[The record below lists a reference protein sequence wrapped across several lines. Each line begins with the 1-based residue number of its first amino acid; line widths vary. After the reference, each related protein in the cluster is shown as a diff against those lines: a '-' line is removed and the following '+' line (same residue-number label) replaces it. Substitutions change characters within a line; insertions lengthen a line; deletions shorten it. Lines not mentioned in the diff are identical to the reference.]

1 MTQTAIL
8 TEWKF
13 VVEFEDEESREISGI
28 IGKADTLEECEG
40 AIEDE
45 IQYQVSQGRTLVN
58 AEAVELCAVCEGEG
72 KIRAGG
78 GGEMICDSCGGHL
91 GSIAILALPDLFR
104 REARPSFQS
113 SSISWVRG
121 EAKVLSLV
129 SCE

>member
-13 VVEFEDEESREISGI
+13 VVEFEDEESKEISGI

-45 IQYQVSQGRTLVN
+45 IQYQVSQGRTIVN

-72 KIRAGG
+72 KIRAGDD
-78 GGEMICDSCGGHL
+78 GEIICDACGGHL
-91 GSIAILALPDLFR
+91 GSIAILALPDLLQGD
-104 REARPSFQS
+104 AQPSLQT
-113 SSISWVRG
+113 SSISWVPD

>member
-45 IQYQVSQGRTLVN
+45 IQDQISQGRTIVN

-72 KIRAGG
+72 KIRAGDD
-78 GGEMICDSCGGHL
+78 GEIICEACGGHL
-91 GSIAILALPDLFR
+91 GSIAILALPDLLR
-104 REARPSFQS
+104 GEAQPSLQT
-113 SSISWVRG
+113 SSISWVPD

>member
-13 VVEFEDEESREISGI
+13 VVEFEDEESREISGV

-45 IQYQVSQGRTLVN
+45 IQDQISQGRTIVN

-72 KIRAGG
+72 KIPAGDD
-78 GGEMICDSCGGHL
+78 GEIICDACGGHL
-91 GSIAILALPDLFR
+91 GSIAILALPDLSR
-104 REARPSFQS
+104 GEAQPSLQA
-113 SSISWVRG
+113 SSISWVPD

>member
-45 IQYQVSQGRTLVN
+45 IQYQVSHGSTVVN
-58 AEAVELCAVCEGEG
+58 AEAVEWCAVCQGEG
-72 KIRAGG
+72 KIPAGE
-78 GGEMICDSCGGHL
+78 GGENICHSCGGHL
-91 GSIAILALPDLFR
+91 GSIAILALPDLLPR
-104 REARPSFQS
+104 DARPSLQS
-113 SSISWVRG
+113 SSISWARG

>member
-45 IQYQVSQGRTLVN
+45 IQHQISQGRTIVN

-72 KIRAGG
+72 KIRAGDD
-78 GGEMICDSCGGHL
+78 GEMICDACGGHL
-91 GSIAILALPDLFR
+91 GSIAILALPDLLQGD
-104 REARPSFQS
+104 AQPSLQT
-113 SSISWVRG
+113 SSISWVPD

>member
-45 IQYQVSQGRTLVN
+45 IQDQISQGRTIVN

-72 KIRAGG
+72 KIPAGDD
-78 GGEMICDSCGGHL
+78 GEIICDACGGHL
-91 GSIAILALPDLFR
+91 GSIAILALPDLLR
-104 REARPSFQS
+104 GEAQP
-113 SSISWVRG
+113 SSISWVPD

>member
-28 IGKADTLEECEG
+28 IGKADSLEECEG
-40 AIEDE
+40 AVEDE
-45 IQYQVSQGRTLVN
+45 IQCQISQGRTVVN
-58 AEAVELCAVCEGEG
+58 AEAVEWCAVCEGKG
-72 KIRAGG
+72 KIRAEG
-78 GGEMICDSCGGHL
+78 GGEIICDSCGGHL
-91 GSIAILALPDLFR
+91 GSIAILALPDLFQ

-113 SSISWVRG
+113 SSIRWVRG

>member
-13 VVEFEDEESREISGI
+13 VVEFEDEESKEISGI

-45 IQYQVSQGRTLVN
+45 IQHQISQGRTIVN

-72 KIRAGG
+72 KIRAGDD
-78 GGEMICDSCGGHL
+78 GEMICDACGGHL
-91 GSIAILALPDLFR
+91 GSIAILALPDLLQGD
-104 REARPSFQS
+104 AQPSLQT
-113 SSISWVRG
+113 SSISWVPD

>member
-45 IQYQVSQGRTLVN
+45 IQDQISQGRTIVN

-72 KIRAGG
+72 KIPAGDD
-78 GGEMICDSCGGHL
+78 GEIICDACGGHL

-104 REARPSFQS
+104 GEAQT
-113 SSISWVRG
+113 SSISWVPD

>member
-13 VVEFEDEESREISGI
+13 VVEFEDEESKEISGI

-45 IQYQVSQGRTLVN
+45 IQDHISQGRTIVN

-72 KIRAGG
+72 KIRAGDD
-78 GGEMICDSCGGHL
+78 GEMICDACGGHL
-91 GSIAILALPDLFR
+91 GSIAILALPDLLQGD
-104 REARPSFQS
+104 AQPSLQT
-113 SSISWVRG
+113 SSISWVPD

>member
-45 IQYQVSQGRTLVN
+45 IQDQVSQGRTIVN

-72 KIRAGG
+72 KIPAGDD
-78 GGEMICDSCGGHL
+78 GEIICDACGGHL
-91 GSIAILALPDLFR
+91 GSIAILALADLFR
-104 REARPSFQS
+104 
-113 SSISWVRG
+113 G
-121 EAKVLSLV
+121 EAQHFFDQLGS
-129 SCE
+129 

>member
-13 VVEFEDEESREISGI
+13 VVEFEDEESKEISGI

-45 IQYQVSQGRTLVN
+45 IQHQISQGRTIVN

-72 KIRAGG
+72 KIRAGDD
-78 GGEMICDSCGGHL
+78 GEMICDACGGHL
-91 GSIAILALPDLFR
+91 GSIAILALPDLLQGD
-104 REARPSFQS
+104 AQT
-113 SSISWVRG
+113 SSISWVPD

>member
-45 IQYQVSQGRTLVN
+45 IQYQISQGRTIVN

-72 KIRAGG
+72 KIRAEVD
-78 GGEMICDSCGGHL
+78 GEIICDACGGHL
-91 GSIAILALPDLFR
+91 GSIAILALPDLLR
-104 REARPSFQS
+104 GEAEPSLQT
-113 SSISWVRG
+113 SSISWVPDQ
-121 EAKVLSLV
+121 AKVLSLV

>member
-45 IQYQVSQGRTLVN
+45 IQYQVSQGRTIVN
-58 AEAVELCAVCEGEG
+58 AEAVELCAGCEGEG
-72 KIRAGG
+72 KIRAGD
-78 GGEMICDSCGGHL
+78 GGEIICHSCGGHL

-113 SSISWVRG
+113 SSISWARG